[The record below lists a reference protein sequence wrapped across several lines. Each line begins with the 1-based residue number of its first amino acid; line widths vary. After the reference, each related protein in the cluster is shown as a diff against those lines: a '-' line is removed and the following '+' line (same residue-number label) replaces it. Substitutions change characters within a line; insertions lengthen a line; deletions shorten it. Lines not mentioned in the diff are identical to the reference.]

1 LRDKYQKLGYEM
13 AKGTKGTGW
22 LKFEDYQIPE
32 FVEQRKNI
40 TEWVYELADTLQF
53 DYEVGRHIFED
64 LVKKIKELDIKYDPL
79 DEYLDLRHA
88 WVRGYSSYIIDR
100 IQELYPEKMKEVEI

>member
-1 LRDKYQKLGYEM
+1 LRDKYQELGYEM

-32 FVEQRKNI
+32 LIEQRENI
-40 TEWVYELADTLQF
+40 IDWIYEKLTDTIHF
-53 DYEVGRHIFED
+53 DDEVGRYISED
-64 LVKKIKELDIKYDPL
+64 LDRKIKELDIEYNPL

-88 WVRGYSSYIIDR
+88 WVEGYSSYIIER
-100 IQELYPEKMKEVEI
+100 IQELYPKMKEAEI